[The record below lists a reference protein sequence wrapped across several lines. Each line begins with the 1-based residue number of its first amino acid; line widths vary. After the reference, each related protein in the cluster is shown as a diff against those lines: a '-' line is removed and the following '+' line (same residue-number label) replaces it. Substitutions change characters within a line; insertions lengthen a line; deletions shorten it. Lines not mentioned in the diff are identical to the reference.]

1 MHRYKVWHGMEN
13 GHLLGQGLEIESRGP
28 MTAIKTMFKGSHFA
42 KVSQIDV
49 FGQSLRSLQY
59 SIGINL
65 YRPNFNWVQL
75 KELDTGV
82 DYFFK
87 QVQ

>member
-1 MHRYKVWHGMEN
+1 MEN
-13 GHLLGQGLEIESRGP
+13 GHLFGQGLEVESRGP
-28 MTAIKTMFKGSHFA
+28 MTAIKTLFEGRHFN

-49 FGQSLRSLQY
+49 FGQSFRSFQY
-59 SIGINL
+59 NVGINQ

-75 KELDTGV
+75 RELDTGV
-82 DYFFK
+82 DYLFK